1 MGYQKVHFIEY
12 DIDLENIDLI
22 NQVNR
27 QLDLH
32 DAVMFNSKD
41 KWTMGVYFASNM
53 KKFETQEFIYDE
65 EKILK
70 MLKGVENRMTEYV
83 TPLLLSQNGRK
94 IFYDNIEKVNS
105 KLKYQK
111 NDEHLN
117 YTLTWCVPLAN
128 RNKDEICFFIFNE
141 KGWSHKVD
149 LIVDSK
155 KISLTASEQ
164 GRWSLLHIGNFSQIQ
179 KIEIFVDKVR
189 RNTIILDDSNR
200 EKFKQNNYFEFEI
213 ES

>member
-1 MGYQKVHFIEY
+1 
-12 DIDLENIDLI
+12 
-22 NQVNR
+22 
-27 QLDLH
+27 
-32 DAVMFNSKD
+32 
-41 KWTMGVYFASNM
+41 M